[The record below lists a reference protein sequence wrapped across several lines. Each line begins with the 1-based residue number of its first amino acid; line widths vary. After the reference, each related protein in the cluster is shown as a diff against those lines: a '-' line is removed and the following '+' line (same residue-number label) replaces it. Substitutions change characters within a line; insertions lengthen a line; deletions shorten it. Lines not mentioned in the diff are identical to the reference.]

1 MMAGREETHRPTL
14 HVGGQFHPG
23 DERTEG
29 LVHKTRNEALGKST
43 GKPSA
48 AENTYGTVPVFATC
62 QGVLPSVS
70 GPDRLDPDSIRSVDL
85 YPDPDPGGQK

>member
-48 AENTYGTVPVFATC
+48 AENTYG
-62 QGVLPSVS
+62 GGGYRYLPGCTAQCLGS
-70 GPDRLDPDSIRSVDL
+70 GSGLDPDSIRSVDL
-85 YPDPDPGGQK
+85 YSDSDPGGQK